1 MLIDQYKALDAIND
15 KLDDCPCVKSTQC
28 KRMVPLLTKAKVL
41 IRTHPERRAV
51 ISYIRSQTC
60 DTSNRAVKCCSTE
73 SKVVTGMYH

>member
-41 IRTHPERRAV
+41 RTHP
-51 ISYIRSQTC
+51 SQGKRIW
-60 DTSNRAVKCCSTE
+60 NNL
-73 SKVVTGMYH
+73 